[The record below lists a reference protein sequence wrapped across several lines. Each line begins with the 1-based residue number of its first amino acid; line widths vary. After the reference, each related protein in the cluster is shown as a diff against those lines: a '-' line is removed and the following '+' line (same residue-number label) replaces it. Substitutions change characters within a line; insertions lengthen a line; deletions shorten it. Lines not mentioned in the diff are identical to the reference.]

1 METVQLLPKTRDLL
15 AKCDR
20 PLKEIAD
27 GAGVGLEW
35 LKKFRQQADHDFGVN
50 KVQALHDYLVEIDDA
65 ETPQK
70 EGRKR
75 SAISAA

>member
-50 KVQALHDYLVEIDDA
+50 KVQALHDFLVSPDA
-65 ETPQK
+65 ENPQK

-75 SAISAA
+75 SAASAA